1 MKQNDKTCSCKY
13 KIKRQHLTMN
23 INISNTYVLLA
34 APPRLAITMISN
46 KNCVVSKKLPK
57 KKKSKNKNTV
67 ISKPHFWKKHNELQI
82 VTLKNRDPDILDH
95 LFQKKCSIL
104 EPPVDHRRN
113 TSSFQSMLNEINH
126 CRCWRINPTCSH

>member
-34 APPRLAITMISN
+34 APPRLAITKISN
-46 KNCVVSKKLPK
+46 KNSVVSTKLPK
-57 KKKSKNKNTV
+57 KEKSKNKNTV
-67 ISKPHFWKKHNELQI
+67 ISKPRFWKKHNELQI

-95 LFQKKCSIL
+95 LFQKKCYLFLFDMSL
-104 EPPVDHRRN
+104 KPEGRTLCPGFCSEREL
-113 TSSFQSMLNEINH
+113 SFLKEH
-126 CRCWRINPTCSH
+126 FL